1 MTLLDVQLT
10 TAIKTKTLTKPNG
23 EYNTGKWIDQK
34 RIGRNTNFEEIL
46 IAFFNEKKTQTNKK
60 KRLT

>member
-23 EYNTGKWIDQK
+23 KYNTGKWIDQK
-34 RIGRNTNFEEIL
+34 RIGRNTNFEEML
-46 IAFFNEKKTQTNKK
+46 ISFLNEKKKD
-60 KRLT
+60 

>member
-46 IAFFNEKKTQTNKK
+46 KFRFLNEKKKK
-60 KRLT
+60 NT